1 MTGTNATEASSYRW
15 LVEAL
20 LVLLLIAQAV
30 AWMSPAPIL
39 APIIHHLRIGLGAGG
54 LLISIVPAC
63 IVIFSLVGGV
73 VSERLGAVRTGIVGA
88 WAMTVGLVLSGYTD
102 SFIPLLGCRVLMGLG
117 YGVLLAPIATLVM
130 GWFPPR
136 EWAYVN
142 IANSI
147 APFAGLTLVFAIMP
161 LIYAATGKHWATSML
176 YAGLG
181 VGAIAILWSV
191 LGREPRRA
199 GAQGEAGGH
208 GGGVSGSSLP
218 EVIGMRG
225 VRLVG
230 VALFGSLWTF
240 QIFAAFLPLYLHA
253 THGMSLDEADGI
265 VAILPLTAAFAA
277 AGGGLG
283 AAITGL
289 RRPFMWP
296 IQALMFVGA
305 LGAVSFHDPTAIRLS
320 MVAFGAG
327 TSGPL
332 SGILTTMME
341 LPGMTP
347 VKMGGAYGV
356 VWAMGFL
363 GAFVSPFLG
372 GAIAGYIG
380 LLPVLM
386 MFTVFALLATLAL
399 YLLPETGPGRRRVEV
414 SAVGQA

>member
-1 MTGTNATEASSYRW
+1 MNGTNARDASSYRW
-15 LVEAL
+15 LIEVM
-20 LVLLLIAQAV
+20 LVLLLIAQGV

-39 APIIHHLRIGLGAGG
+39 GPIINELGIGLGAGG

-88 WAMTVGLVLSGYTD
+88 WALAIGLVASSYTH
-102 SFIPLLGCRVLMGLG
+102 SYGMLLLCRVLEGLG

-142 IANSI
+142 IANSV
-147 APFAGLTLVFAIMP
+147 APFAGLTLVFAVMP
-161 LIYAATGKHWATSML
+161 VVYLATGKQWTTSML
-176 YAGLG
+176 YTGLALG
-181 VGAIAILWSV
+181 VIAILWTV
-191 LGREPRRA
+191 LGREAHGSGAPGGA
-199 GAQGEAGGH
+199 GSH
-208 GGGVSGSSLP
+208 GGASSGSAMP
-218 EVIGMRG
+218 EVMRMRG

-240 QIFAAFLPLYLHA
+240 QIFTAFLPLYLHA
-253 THGMSLDEADGI
+253 THGMSLEEADGI
-265 VAILPLTAAFAA
+265 VAILPLAAAFAA
-277 AGGGLG
+277 AAGGIG
-283 AAITGL
+283 AALTGL

-296 IQALMFVGA
+296 IQLLMFVGA
-305 LGAVSFHDPTAIRLS
+305 VGAVSFQDPMAIRLS

-332 SGILTTMME
+332 AGILTTMME

-356 VWAMGFL
+356 VWAMGFA

-372 GAIAGYIG
+372 GAIAGWTG
-380 LLPVLM
+380 LLPVM
-386 MFTVFALLATLAL
+386 MFSTIFAVLATLAL
-399 YLLPETGPGRRRVEV
+399 YLLPETGPGRRPVAA
-414 SAVGQA
+414 SAMSQV